1 MTRRKAKG
9 LVGAHCMEPSTIG
22 SASDSVKGCRDVFG
36 NFWRR
41 SLDSAASLHHTG
53 RISMRPNLTSERISG
68 TAGAPGC
75 GLVVILLGILPR

>member
-22 SASDSVKGCRDVFG
+22 SAADSVKGCRDVLWKFQAT
-36 NFWRR
+36 
-41 SLDSAASLHHTG
+41 SLDSAASLQHTA
-53 RISMRPNLTSERISG
+53 RISMRPNLTAERISG